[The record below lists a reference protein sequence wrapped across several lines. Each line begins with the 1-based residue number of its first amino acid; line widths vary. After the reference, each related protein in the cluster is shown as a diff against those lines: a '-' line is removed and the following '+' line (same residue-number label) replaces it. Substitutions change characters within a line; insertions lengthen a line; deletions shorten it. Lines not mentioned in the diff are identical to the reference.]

1 MTNLPRFTLS
11 TTLISLAGKIEPA
24 TDAAAVKDGVAFAVK
39 ARSAVHASPRAA
51 NLEDACAALGLE
63 LAGREIVIG
72 SRYAMAIFTRSELEV
87 STFGRAAVQ
96 AFDAQAKAAKATK
109 LAAAKA
115 LVAFTEA
122 QAQAVAEAKALIA
135 ASEVDAE
142 LVAAAGP
149 VVAEVLAELEAAE
162 A

>member
-96 AFDAQAKAAKATK
+96 AFDAQAKTAKAAE
-109 LAAAKA
+109 L
-115 LVAFTEA
+115 
-122 QAQAVAEAKALIA
+122 AVAEAKALIA